1 MDETTGDDAKTKVRD
16 LIKDARIAM
25 LATRGEDGHFHAR
38 PMATSKA
45 EFDGTLWF
53 LTDERTHKVEQL
65 ERDSEV
71 LVTYTDDSKQ
81 SYISLAGRG
90 AIVHDK
96 AKLKELWSEP
106 ARAWFPK
113 GLEDP
118 NLVAMRIDVEI
129 AEYWDIPAGKLV
141 MLYGYL
147 KAVTTGERAGSDTG
161 GIGEHGNV
169 RY

>member
-1 MDETTGDDAKTKVRD
+1 MDETTGDAAKKKVRE

-25 LATRGEDGHFHAR
+25 LATRGEDGFFHAR

-53 LTDERTHKVEQL
+53 LTDERTHKVDQL
-65 ERDSEV
+65 EADSEV

-81 SYISLAGRG
+81 SYVSLAGQG
-90 AIVHDK
+90 AIVRDR

-118 NLVAMRIDVEI
+118 NLVAMRIDVAI
-129 AEYWDIPAGKLV
+129 AEYWDVPSGKLV
-141 MLYGYL
+141 MLFGYL
-147 KAVTTGERAGSDTG
+147 KAVTTGKRAGQDSG
-161 GIGEHGNV
+161 GIGEHG
-169 RY
+169 RTSY